1 MALAKQA
8 QTDRWYAT
16 GKRKEAVARA
26 WVTRGS
32 GRMLVNEREVDE
44 YFRRATLKMV
54 LNQPFDV
61 TETREQF
68 DVKVRVHGGGLSGQA
83 TAVRHAITKALL
95 GVKAEFRA
103 PLKRNGYITRDARA
117 VERKKYGQRGARAR
131 FQFSKR

>member
-1 MALAKQA
+1 MASAKQVE
-8 QTDRWYAT
+8 RWYAT
-16 GKRKEAVARA
+16 GKRKNAIARA

-32 GRMLVNEREVDE
+32 GRILVNEREVDE

-54 LNQPFDV
+54 IHQPFDV

-68 DVKVRVHGGGLSGQA
+68 DVKARVCGGGLSGQA
-83 TAVRHAITKALL
+83 SALRHAITKALL
-95 GVKAEFRA
+95 GVKAEYRS
-103 PLKRNGYITRDARA
+103 PLKKSGFITRDSRV